1 MQKIIVELDLHDD
14 RCKQKAMKSVSGLR
28 GVSSV
33 SMDTNGKKLTV
44 IGDVDAVIVV
54 RKLRRHCH
62 TNLVSVE
69 AEKKKEEPK
78 KEEPKKVEPK
88 KEEPKKEEPKKIE
101 PKKEEP
107 KKVEP
112 YNPHIMPIPYYDH
125 RMPAHYYDP
134 RMVTP
139 YYDPRMTSNYHVQN
153 AEENPNICV
162 IC

>member
-33 SMDTNGKKLTV
+33 SMDTNSKKLTV
-44 IGDVDAVIVV
+44 IGDVDAVVVV

-69 AEKKKEEPK
+69 QEKKKEEPK
-78 KEEPKKVEPK
+78 KEEPKKQEPK
-88 KEEPKKEEPKKIE
+88 KVEPKKIE

-112 YNPHIMPIPYYDH
+112 YNPPYVPMPYYDH

-134 RMVTP
+134 RMTTP
-139 YYDPRMTSNYHVQN
+139 YYDSGMTSNHY
-153 AEENPNICV
+153 APYTEENPNTCV